1 MKLYKVVAIIVSIIT
16 IIASLSLLV
25 VYIQNTTN
33 NRAKSTIVSNTESS
47 YSSNEFA
54 LDSSKHL
61 SDKDI
66 KNIMKKTD
74 SRVEKVND
82 RIHNNYYKDY
92 YDGDI
97 PMFKYFENEEL
108 SADYFLYYDERGK
121 LIYADIT
128 HYRAASYSIYYYND
142 ELLHV
147 EVGPFL
153 EGELSI
159 NGDMANVESVIKQEP
174 RYAFVLEDNSLC
186 LEHGI
191 YNKNLREFWKHLY

>member
-1 MKLYKVVAIIVSIIT
+1 MKLYKVVVIIVSIIT

-92 YDGDI
+92 YD
-97 PMFKYFENEEL
+97 
-108 SADYFLYYDERGK
+108 
-121 LIYADIT
+121 
-128 HYRAASYSIYYYND
+128 
-142 ELLHV
+142 V
-147 EVGPFL
+147 
-153 EGELSI
+153 
-159 NGDMANVESVIKQEP
+159 
-174 RYAFVLEDNSLC
+174 
-186 LEHGI
+186 
-191 YNKNLREFWKHLY
+191 